1 MQPLEFVSTYW
12 LRNYPEIEIDLLCI
26 FYKQVHMSL
35 ENIPNLSMIGGISLD
50 SL

>member
-1 MQPLEFVSTYW
+1 MRSLEFVKTYW
-12 LRNYPEIEIDLLCI
+12 LMNYPEIEIDLIHI

-35 ENIPNLSMIGGISLD
+35 ENIPSLSVIGGISLD